1 MTDKTS
7 DISNTAERWETVPF
21 HSTYKGL
28 TATVERSLIDG
39 SLQAVVNFPDE
50 DDFLTFGGSDIG
62 ELAANFVYAVDDY
75 LEACAAEGVEVQMPD
90 AVAV

>member
-1 MTDKTS
+1 MS
-7 DISNTAERWETVPF
+7 DNQSRTAKRWESVPF
-21 HSTYKGL
+21 HSTYRGL

-39 SLQAVVNFPDE
+39 SLQAVVNFPDK
-50 DDFLTFGGSDIG
+50 DDFLAFGGSDTG

-75 LEACAAEGVEVQMPD
+75 LQNCAAEGIEVRLPD

>member
-1 MTDKTS
+1 MTNQA
-7 DISNTAERWETVPF
+7 NTTTEERWESVPF

-28 TATVERSLIDG
+28 TATAERSLVDG

-50 DDFLTFGGSDIG
+50 DDFLAFGGADAG

-75 LEACAAEGVEVQMPD
+75 LETCAAEGIEVRMPD
-90 AVAV
+90 GVAV

>member
-1 MTDKTS
+1 MTNNRSKTT
-7 DISNTAERWETVPF
+7 DRWESVPF

-28 TATVERSLIDG
+28 TATVERSLVDG

-50 DDFLTFGGSDIG
+50 DDFLTFGGSDAG

-75 LEACAAEGVEVQMPD
+75 LAACAAESIEVRMPN
-90 AVAV
+90 AVAA